1 MYFLGR
7 PSRRGTGPMGLEQVD
22 CEDRYEVGKIVEE
35 TGWEGRRVGI
45 KEFYF
50 ESVKFQTPFRH
61 SRGDKK

>member
-1 MYFLGR
+1 
-7 PSRRGTGPMGLEQVD
+7 MGLEQVD